1 MVVSRDGQT
10 DVKIDK
16 LASQSNMNII
26 SFSSE
31 ITERNLS
38 IHEKVCPSVSSY
50 GMSEENSGCQKQA
63 LAIQGLTARFDSR
76 FNSAL
81 NLKIRFNSILQKIE
95 VDFFQF
101 DSWLQLFEISFNYLK
116 WHVEKSSFCL

>member
-38 IHEKVCPSVSSY
+38 IH
-50 GMSEENSGCQKQA
+50 
-63 LAIQGLTARFDSR
+63 
-76 FNSAL
+76 
-81 NLKIRFNSILQKIE
+81 
-95 VDFFQF
+95 
-101 DSWLQLFEISFNYLK
+101 
-116 WHVEKSSFCL
+116 